1 MYLELYKSIRSIVA
15 DAFGI
20 EMDVDGRIIDTHE
33 SALKDIQWFASQY
46 DGVIHTAPVLLVEF
60 QDLDMSVL
68 TKQTGRTHISIRLH
82 VVTEAENESDGI
94 PDRMGEPDHR
104 NILAVQYIVRVA
116 PELQTFL
123 HNLLVFAAP
132 LPAGGTPQQPFRVS
146 PEDNAGTGDIS
157 AGAVIDP
164 PAGSEGGG
172 LHVTDG

>member
-82 VVTEAENESDGI
+82 VVTEADNESDGDVLYPAI
-94 PDRMGEPDHR
+94 AEHERIATDVWEALKYWKLDFMEGETDRLRPVKWGHNHNYRGYMVTW
-104 NILAVQYIVRVA
+104 I
-116 PELQTFL
+116 ELETKGQLT
-123 HNLLVFAAP
+123 
-132 LPAGGTPQQPFRVS
+132 
-146 PEDNAGTGDIS
+146 
-157 AGAVIDP
+157 AVI
-164 PAGSEGGG
+164 
-172 LHVTDG
+172 